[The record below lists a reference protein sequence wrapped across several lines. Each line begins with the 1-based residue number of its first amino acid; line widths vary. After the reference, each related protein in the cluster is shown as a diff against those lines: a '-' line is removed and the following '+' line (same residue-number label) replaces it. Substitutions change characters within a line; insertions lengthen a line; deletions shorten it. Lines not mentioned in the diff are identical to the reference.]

1 MAKFKDNQNQVA
13 ASYLG
18 GLRSELD
25 DEATIDSSF
34 SSLELAFGL
43 VRSAYVS
50 KKLTAIAAAELFRSL
65 YIRSA
70 DGADWTLGSSTATWY
85 RKDPGSKWVA
95 ASAPVGVTVDSNSL
109 GGWVYD
115 GIDKDLAEAVTMSA
129 SMMEPEDH
137 SKLST
142 PTMIINQSDMRDTR
156 EEKSASYNYTIF
168 GAASTSQD
176 QNIDWLQ
183 EEWELAGEQSVAQH
197 LTGVSNQ
204 KLVESELTQAQ
215 EAKTNA
221 ETVEN
226 SASDDSHRSGHFNP
240 EDFFLKDG
248 Q

>member
-1 MAKFKDNQNQVA
+1 MAKFKDNQSQVA

-34 SSLELAFGL
+34 TSLELAFGL

-50 KKLTAIAAAELFRSL
+50 KKLTAVAAAELFRSL

-95 ASAPVGVTVDSNSL
+95 AAAPVGVTVDSNNLS
-109 GGWVYD
+109 GWVYD
-115 GIDKDLAEAVTMSA
+115 GIDKDLAEAVSA
-129 SMMEPEDH
+129 SSGMITPEEH
-137 SKLST
+137 GNLSKPS
-142 PTMIINQSDMRDTR
+142 MVISQSDMKDSKD
-156 EEKSASYNYTIF
+156 EKSASYSYTIF
-168 GAASTSQD
+168 GSTASTLED
-176 QNIDWLQ
+176 GVDWLY
-183 EEWELAGEQSVAQH
+183 EEWELAGEQSLAQH
-197 LTGVSNQ
+197 LTGTSTQ
-204 KLVESELTQAQ
+204 KIMESEIAKAESSQEEEAKSSNLTQ
-215 EAKTNA
+215 
-221 ETVEN
+221 
-226 SASDDSHRSGHFNP
+226 DDSLRSGHFNP

>member
-25 DEATIDSSF
+25 DEVTIDSSF

-50 KKLTAIAAAELFRSL
+50 KKLTAVAAAELFRSL

-95 ASAPVGVTVDSNSL
+95 ASAPVGVTVDSKNLS
-109 GGWVYD
+109 GWIYD
-115 GIDKDLAEAVTMSA
+115 GIEKDLSEAILASA
-129 SMMEPEDH
+129 DKISPDETGLAAKPSMVI
-137 SKLST
+137 SQ
-142 PTMIINQSDMRDTR
+142 NDMRDSTDTR
-156 EEKSASYNYTIF
+156 SASYNYTIF
-168 GAASTSQD
+168 GSTGATQE
-176 QNIDWLQ
+176 QNLDWLD
-183 EEWELAGEQSVAQH
+183 EEWELAGADAVNEHLSGTSHPYLSKVPESVV
-197 LTGVSNQ
+197 TEDVKPIIGDKEISSN
-204 KLVESELTQAQ
+204 
-215 EAKTNA
+215 
-221 ETVEN
+221 EN
-226 SASDDSHRSGHFNP
+226 DRSGHFNP
-240 EDFFLKDG
+240 EEFFLKEG

>member
-1 MAKFKDNQNQVA
+1 MAKFKDNQNQVS

-95 ASAPVGVTVDSNSL
+95 AAAPVGVTVDSNSL

-115 GIDKDLAEAVTMSA
+115 GIDKDLAEAVSASA

-137 SKLST
+137 PNLSV
-142 PTMIINQSDMRDTR
+142 PTMIISQSDMKDTGK
-156 EEKSASYNYTIF
+156 EKSASYNYTIF
-168 GAASTSQD
+168 GAASTSLEQGV
-176 QNIDWLQ
+176 DWLQ
-183 EEWELAGEQSVAQH
+183 EEWELAGEQSVTQH
-197 LTGVSNQ
+197 LTGASNQ
-204 KLVESELTQAQ
+204 KLAESELLQAQ
-215 EAKTNA
+215 EAKIKA
-221 ETVEN
+221 EKVAD
-226 SASDDSHRSGHFNP
+226 SSIDDSNRSGHFNP